1 MLSRRQLLPSRAHA
15 PTRSRDSPRT
25 SHLHPFLRL
34 SLSSNRRFS
43 STGTYSTPPCL
54 SITPT
59 HSRTLALTPFA
70 ISPVVP
76 STLALSHLIACALH
90 SPTRQAPNH
99 STLALRRTPV
109 TLSTSGS
116 LPGGLIATHSA
127 KSQCNHSPATRSS
140 RQSWSSTR
148 CSQRHYGLTT
158 PSPIN
163 PCTKRNNNHRP
174 LPGGHDSVSQHQS
187 HE

>member
-1 MLSRRQLLPSRAHA
+1 MLGRRQLLPSRAHA
-15 PTRSRDSPRT
+15 PTHSRDSPRT
-25 SHLHPFLRL
+25 SHFHPFLRL

-43 STGTYSTPPCL
+43 STGTYSTPPYL

-99 STLALRRTPV
+99 STLALRRTIHALNIRLPPRGPGSNA
-109 TLSTSGS
+109 LSKIAMQTIASYA
-116 LPGGLIATHSA
+116 LIATILTFNIFFSA
-127 KSQCNHSPATRSS
+127 ALQQARTPTIQPTH
-140 RQSWSSTR
+140 
-148 CSQRHYGLTT
+148 TT
-158 PSPIN
+158 
-163 PCTKRNNNHRP
+163 K
-174 LPGGHDSVSQHQS
+174 
-187 HE
+187 